1 MILYDR
7 EKFREFYLPGGEIS
21 YGQIQ
26 YTTFEDAKALSDLY
40 EEYEY
45 EKRKSIG
52 LRWSPVRAELY
63 SLHQSHDDDLKRM
76 DRQVR
81 KLRWIVFADT
91 AVLAALA
98 IILFILRGGI
108 NGYV

>member
-1 MILYDR
+1 MIFYDG
-7 EKFREFYLPGGEIS
+7 EKFREFYLPGGETR
-21 YGQIQ
+21 YDQIQ

-45 EKRKSIG
+45 EKRKSMG

-63 SLHQSHDDDLKRM
+63 SLHQSHDDDLKQM

-81 KLRWIVFADT
+81 KLRRIVFADT
-91 AVLAALA
+91 AALTALA